1 MRLEAAL
8 TATAAFTP
16 DKFAIFAKNL
26 HTDWVE
32 EALHATGKA
41 TLRRRRLPAERVVW
55 LVLGM
60 ALMRDRPIVE
70 VVRQLDLAMPDRSS
84 SKTMAPSGIAQARAR
99 LGADPMEWLF
109 MRSATQWA
117 HASAARHRWRGLG
130 LYGVDGSTLRVPDSV
145 ENREHFGGHSA
156 GAGRGESGYPLV
168 RLVALMALR
177 SHLLVSANF
186 GPYGVDE
193 RNYARELWSALPD
206 NSLTLVDRLYL
217 QADVLVP
224 IIRDG
229 TNRHWLTRA
238 KSNTKWQVLKTL
250 GRNDW
255 LVEINVSREARRA
268 DPSLPATLTVRAIRY
283 QIRGFEPQTLMTSLV
298 DAKTY
303 PANEIRA
310 LYHERWE
317 LELGYDEIKTEM
329 LQREETIRSKSPEAV
344 RQELFGILLA
354 YNLVRLEMEAI
365 ADETKVE
372 PTRVSFVAAL
382 RLVVEEWGWATITS
396 SPGAIP
402 RHLGDLRDKI
412 RRFILPPRR
421 SKRSYPRA
429 VKIKMSNYARKRPL
443 PRRKSR

>member
-1 MRLEAAL
+1 MRLESAL
-8 TATAAFTP
+8 TATSLFTP
-16 DKFAIFAKNL
+16 DKFETFAKHL
-26 HTDWVE
+26 QTEWIE
-32 EALHATGKA
+32 EALHATGTA
-41 TLRRRRLPAERVVW
+41 TLRKRRLPAERVVW

-60 ALMRDRPIVE
+60 ALMRDRPITD
-70 VVRQLDLAMPDRSS
+70 VVRVLDLAMPDRSS
-84 SKTMAPSGIAQARAR
+84 SKSMAPSGISQAKTR

-109 MRSATQWA
+109 MRSASQWA
-117 HASAARHRWRGLG
+117 HASANGQRYHGLA

-145 ENREHFGGHSA
+145 ENRAHFGGHNA
-156 GAGRGESGYPLV
+156 GAGRGESGYPLM

-193 RNYARELWSALPD
+193 RSYASALWSALPD

-229 TNRHWLTRA
+229 HNRHWLTRA
-238 KSNTKWQVLKTL
+238 KSKSKWRVLKTL
-250 GRNDW
+250 GPGDE
-255 LVEINVSREARRA
+255 LVEIDVSRAARKA
-268 DPSLPATLTVRAIRY
+268 DPSLPKTLTIRAIRY
-283 QIRGFEPQTLMTSLV
+283 QVRGFAPQTLMTSLI
-298 DAKTY
+298 DAKAY
-303 PANEIRA
+303 PADELRA

-317 LELGYDEIKTEM
+317 LELGFDEIKTEM
-329 LQREETIRSKSPEAV
+329 LQREEAIRSKSPIAV

-354 YNLVRLEMEAI
+354 YNLVRLEMEGI
-365 ADETKVE
+365 AKDAKVE

-382 RLVVEEWGWATITS
+382 RLIVEEWSFATITA

-421 SKRSYPRA
+421 SDRVYPRA
-429 VKIKMSNYARKRPL
+429 VKIKMSNYPRKRPSVT
-443 PRRKSR
+443 PAK